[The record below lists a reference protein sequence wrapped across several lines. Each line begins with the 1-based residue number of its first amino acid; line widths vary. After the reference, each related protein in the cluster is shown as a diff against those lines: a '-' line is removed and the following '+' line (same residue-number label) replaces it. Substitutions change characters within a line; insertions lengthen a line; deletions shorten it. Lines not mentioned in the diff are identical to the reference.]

1 MHSGIHF
8 PASPLAWHR
17 HVLWLAVP
25 IILANLT
32 QPLLGLV
39 DTAIAGHLPDAAA
52 LGGVAL
58 GALVFSL
65 LFWAFGFL
73 RMGTSAL
80 TAQAHG
86 AGDGQALRAGLV
98 RAMIVA
104 WLIGLTLVACQGP
117 LLATLIE
124 LLQASDAV
132 QAQALAYSHARIWSA
147 PFALSNYVILGY
159 LLGIQQVRAAL
170 VLQVVINL
178 VNVVL
183 VVVFVH
189 GLDAGVAGI
198 GAATA
203 IADIVGMGAGLWWL
217 HRVRLRSLGP
227 LQLGELAGLRALGR
241 LFAINVS
248 LLVRT
253 LCLLL
258 CFGWFARAGAQQ
270 GDTILAANAVLL
282 NFQTFMAYA
291 LDGLAHAAET
301 LVGAAV
307 GARHRQALR
316 SAIMTAFI
324 WSVLGALAFT
334 AVYASLGGPIIE
346 ALTDKQDVVTMARE
360 FLPWVIILPLASVV
374 GFLLDGVFIG
384 ATRTRDLMTTMV
396 ICAGLFLTVAL
407 LLIPRFG
414 NHGLWAALVVLMA
427 ARGAGL
433 TLRLPRLIESVPMR
447 MPQPLVGAGTQTH
460 GASVREV
467 DPPQAGREAGVE
479 SPVEVLDMDWRRQA
493 REEAAR
499 RTARENRPRPWDGY
513 GEVEDIQP
521 Q

>member
-1 MHSGIHF
+1 MHSGFLF
-8 PASPLAWHR
+8 PESPLAWHR
-17 HVLWLAVP
+17 HVLGLALP

-39 DTAIAGHLPDAAA
+39 DTAIAGHLPDPAA

-80 TAQAHG
+80 TAQSHG
-86 AGDGQALRAGLV
+86 AGDGLALRAGLV
-98 RAMIVA
+98 RALCIA
-104 WLIGLTLVACQGP
+104 WLIGLVLVACQGP
-117 LLATLIE
+117 LLATLIG

-132 QAQALAYSHARIWSA
+132 QGQALDYGHARIWSA

-178 VNVVL
+178 VNVG
-183 VVVFVH
+183 VVALFVY
-189 GLDAGVAGI
+189 GLGAGVAGI

-203 IADIVGMGAGLWWL
+203 IADIAGMGAGLWWL
-217 HRVRLRSLGP
+217 YRIRLRSLPP
-227 LQLGELAGLRALGR
+227 LQLRELAGLRPLGR
-241 LFAINVS
+241 LFALNVS

-270 GDTILAANAVLL
+270 GDIILAANAVLL

-291 LDGLAHAAET
+291 LDGLAHAAEA

-316 SAIMTAFI
+316 AAILTAFT
-324 WSVLGALAFT
+324 WSIIGAIAFT
-334 AVYASLGGPIIE
+334 AVYAGVGHLIIE
-346 ALTDKQDVVTMARE
+346 ALTDKADVVSMAQE
-360 FLPWVIILPLASVV
+360 FLPWVIVLPLASVV

-384 ATRTRDLMTTMV
+384 ATRTRDLMVTMV
-396 ICAGLFLTVAL
+396 VCAALFLTVAL

-427 ARGAGL
+427 ARGAAL
-433 TLRLPRLIESVPMR
+433 TLRLPGLIDAVPLR
-447 MPQPLVGAGTQTH
+447 APPALVGASSQSL
-460 GASVREV
+460 GASIREL
-467 DPPQAGREAGVE
+467 DPADDRSASVAGGDVAVLGV
-479 SPVEVLDMDWRRQA
+479 DWRRQA

-499 RTARENRPRPWDGY
+499 RANRERPRQWDGY
-513 GEVEDIQP
+513 GDVEDVQP
-521 Q
+521 L